1 MNIFGVGI
9 PEILV
14 VLLLAAVIFGPGR
27 LPEFAAQ
34 FGRAI
39 RELREY
45 ARDFRDEYLVD
56 FEEMREE
63 YIEVRHELAETDQ
76 GIRADL
82 EAAQADIRSAA
93 RDAEVVAEEAVN
105 AVREGEDAPAPVAA
119 QTAAAAEPAAADEI
133 REPRRREHRRPIV
146 RRRQP
151 RAAEAPARPSNVI
164 SLNRRRGGA

>member
-82 EAAQADIRSAA
+82 EAAQADIRAA
-93 RDAEVVAEEAVN
+93 TRDAEAVAEEAVS
-105 AVREGEDAPAPVAA
+105 AVREGEDAPVAA
-119 QTAAAAEPAAADEI
+119 QTAAAVEPDEADAPAE
-133 REPRRREHRRPIV
+133 RRRERRRPIV
-146 RRRQP
+146 RRRQQ

-164 SLNRRRGGA
+164 SLNRRRGGT